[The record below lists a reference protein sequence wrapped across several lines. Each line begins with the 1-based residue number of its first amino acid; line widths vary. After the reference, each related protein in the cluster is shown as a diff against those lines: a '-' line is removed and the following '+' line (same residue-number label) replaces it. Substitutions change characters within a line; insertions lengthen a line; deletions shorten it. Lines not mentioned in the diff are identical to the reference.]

1 MNELCMNNTKCLL
14 FRRRCLPSVS
24 VDVTVPSSAPSQT
37 RLSDYFTRSDA
48 TDIVDRTP
56 FLFPFILFDHMN
68 GIKQESMR
76 AS

>member
-1 MNELCMNNTKCLL
+1 MNERTVYEQHQVSP
-14 FRRRCLPSVS
+14 LPSSSVS